1 MPSDSNSNLDA
12 KSVQHENP
20 IVESTRA
27 QVETKQAQPEA
38 QPRSLYKEI
47 VGAQS
52 QQTEHISDL
61 NQLDQFIAE
70 LKSAVDVW
78 KDMVTQTETE
88 VDILTMTMIHLEST
102 IDDWKDTAAQTQQ
115 EGAMLKMRIRVLEM
129 VKAETQ
135 EAMLSL
141 KAGTQVQA
149 MHGAA
154 RD

>member
-38 QPRSLYKEI
+38 QPRCLYKEI

-52 QQTEHISDL
+52 EQTEHISDL

-88 VDILTMTMIHLEST
+88 VDILTMTMIH
-102 IDDWKDTAAQTQQ
+102 
-115 EGAMLKMRIRVLEM
+115 
-129 VKAETQ
+129 
-135 EAMLSL
+135 
-141 KAGTQVQA
+141 VQ
-149 MHGAA
+149 GS
-154 RD
+154 

>member
-1 MPSDSNSNLDA
+1 MSRL
-12 KSVQHENP
+12 
-20 IVESTRA
+20 
-27 QVETKQAQPEA
+27 
-38 QPRSLYKEI
+38 
-47 VGAQS
+47 
-52 QQTEHISDL
+52 QQYTV
-61 NQLDQFIAE
+61 
-70 LKSAVDVW
+70 K
-78 KDMVTQTETE
+78 
-88 VDILTMTMIHLEST
+88 LEST